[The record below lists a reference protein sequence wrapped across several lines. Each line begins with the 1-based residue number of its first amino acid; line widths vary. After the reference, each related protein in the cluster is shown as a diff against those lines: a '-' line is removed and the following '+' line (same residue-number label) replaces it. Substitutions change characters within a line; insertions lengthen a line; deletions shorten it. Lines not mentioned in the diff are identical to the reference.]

1 MNAVLAGLIT
11 ERMRD
16 AALASSPVAADQSG
30 AVPSM
35 YLCAG
40 PSQWTLSPLLVAA
53 SSGLS
58 EEALAGE
65 ASEAAAG
72 DVDGCLV
79 GGHTEEFVQLTGS
92 EPLIGMLVE
101 GVHDGLVGG
110 VRLGRCGL
118 A

>member
-1 MNAVLAGLIT
+1 M
-11 ERMRD
+11 
-16 AALASSPVAADQSG
+16 
-30 AVPSM
+30 
-35 YLCAG
+35 
-40 PSQWTLSPLLVAA
+40 SPLLVAA

-58 EEALAGE
+58 EEASAGE
-65 ASEAAAG
+65 VPEAAAG

-79 GGHTEEFVQLTGS
+79 GGHAEAFVRFTGS
-92 EPLIGMLVE
+92 ELLIGMLVE